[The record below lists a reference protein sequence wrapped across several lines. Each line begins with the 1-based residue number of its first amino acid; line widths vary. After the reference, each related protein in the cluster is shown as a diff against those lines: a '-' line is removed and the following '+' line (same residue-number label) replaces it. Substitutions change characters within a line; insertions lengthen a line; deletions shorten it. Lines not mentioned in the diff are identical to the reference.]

1 MQISAWPRFT
11 LLAIAFSALALN
23 SAAADTAATVFEKA
37 LENEHSAIAERKRFT
52 YQEHHTDRIFDKR
65 GKLLTSHT
73 RTYDVIYL
81 AGGTFDRLVQI
92 DDKPLPRKRHA
103 QEQERER
110 QEDQRRRS
118 ESDVAGA
125 AEAPENIRLVYY
137 VFKRNATNPERDER
151 DVTVYPDLIPEGFDL
166 ALKNEDTL
174 AGRQVYVI
182 TASPRLMGPGA
193 NRALHAMSNLQLEFR
208 IDKADL
214 RFAEMN
220 AVVIGEGSPWAVGSR
235 VYWRWR
241 RLDELEPGSCKEL
254 GAEKCKAWVPTQDGW
269 EHTITIR
276 SRNYREETRISFANY
291 RRFSSDTKIGDFDY
305 AEATGREPTKE

>member
-1 MQISAWPRFT
+1 MSARPRFN
-11 LLAIAFSALALN
+11 LLAIVFSALALH
-23 SAAADTAATVFEKA
+23 SAAADTASTIFDKA
-37 LENEHSAIAERKRFT
+37 LASEHSAIAERKRFT
-52 YQEHHTDRIFDKR
+52 YQEHFTDRIFDKR

-92 DDKPLPRKRHA
+92 DDKPLSRKRQA

-110 QEDQRRRS
+110 QADQRRRS
-118 ESDVAGA
+118 ESDVAGT

-166 ALKNEDTL
+166 ALKNEETM
-174 AGRQVYVI
+174 AGRAVYVI
-182 TASPRLMGPGA
+182 TASPRLKGPGA
-193 NRALHAMSNLQLEFR
+193 NPALRAMSNLQLEFR
-208 IDKADL
+208 IDKTEL
-214 RFAEMN
+214 RFAEMK
-220 AVVIGEGSPWAVGSR
+220 AVVMGEGSPWAVGSR

-241 RLDELEPGSCKEL
+241 RLDELEPDSCKEL

-269 EHTITIR
+269 EHTITVR
-276 SRNYREETRISFANY
+276 SRSYHEETQISYANY
-291 RRFSSDTKIGDFDY
+291 RRFSSETKIGNFDY
-305 AEATGREPTKE
+305 AEIPGTEPTKE